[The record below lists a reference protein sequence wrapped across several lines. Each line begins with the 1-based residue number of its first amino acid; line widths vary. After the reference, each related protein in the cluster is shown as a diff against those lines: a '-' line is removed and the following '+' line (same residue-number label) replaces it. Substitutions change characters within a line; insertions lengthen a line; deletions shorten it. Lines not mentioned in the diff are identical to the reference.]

1 MQRRWYRCELRANL
15 AVSEIVVVRKMVM
28 LSQAQCFM
36 ALLARMRVA
45 NPSALRRR
53 LMESTKGF
61 IFDAKNKNSTVKW
74 KQSMLD
80 ADREFDLADMK
91 RRTMESLE
99 P

>member
-1 MQRRWYRCELRANL
+1 
-15 AVSEIVVVRKMVM
+15 M